1 MFHHEHMLY
10 DTIDLPKTANK
21 RLHVLKE
28 TLTPPHKTISN
39 QRCFFLFFFTTQPP
53 LSNED
58 VDYVTIY
65 HSNPLQTVNYHSE
78 LSIIIWFVVFWK
90 LVTLYLLYFITHQ
103 VVIELSV
110 YALELLSEK
119 CLFLKTNRGDEWW
132 PVATHHETNN
142 IISMI

>member
-1 MFHHEHMLY
+1 MKTWIMLQF
-10 DTIDLPKTANK
+10 I
-21 RLHVLKE
+21 
-28 TLTPPHKTISN
+28 I
-39 QRCFFLFFFTTQPP
+39 
-53 LSNED
+53 
-58 VDYVTIY
+58 
-65 HSNPLQTVNYHSE
+65 QTHYKLNYHSE